1 MKFTNFII
9 GFQLIVGALCA
20 SRNIE
25 VWMNT
30 AKQWATDVCDIL
42 EPYVYAPNT
51 PPNDRI
57 MQLATRIFGA
67 NDIDTMFDVYRRFNM
82 IRYYTE
88 WSGTFDTKD
97 PGWKQ
102 TRDNG
107 DLEIYCNADHIIQR
121 SDSVDGGVTY
131 WDTTREE
138 WISNDD
144 PLLDLKDPSSVTV
157 AVTSPAKPDGNQL
170 EFPENWSEYMA
181 FNPSRLQTTVEK
193 GNIFDDNTVAK
204 ALSPS
209 LLRRI
214 QRRNA
219 RAGNTMCQID
229 ILNTL
234 THLVRCGASEDLL
247 DTGSYGWHH
256 IREIQSTNNAENLA
270 YFAMI
275 IQLQRT
281 YKLDVDDDGN
291 IVEFD

>member
-20 SRNIE
+20 SRSMPFKLTPVILANGWSNNIE

-51 PPNDRI
+51 PPNDRT

-82 IRYYTE
+82 IRYYTD

-107 DLEIYCNADHIIQR
+107 DLR

-219 RAGNTMCQID
+219 RAGNIMCQID
-229 ILNTL
+229 ILNTVETTL
-234 THLVRCGASEDLL
+234 THEASISLFSPYSLV
-247 DTGSYGWHH
+247 
-256 IREIQSTNNAENLA
+256 
-270 YFAMI
+270 
-275 IQLQRT
+275 
-281 YKLDVDDDGN
+281 
-291 IVEFD
+291 

>member
-1 MKFTNFII
+1 M
-9 GFQLIVGALCA
+9 
-20 SRNIE
+20 
-25 VWMNT
+25 
-30 AKQWATDVCDIL
+30 
-42 EPYVYAPNT
+42 
-51 PPNDRI
+51 
-57 MQLATRIFGA
+57 
-67 NDIDTMFDVYRRFNM
+67 
-82 IRYYTE
+82 
-88 WSGTFDTKD
+88 
-97 PGWKQ
+97 
-102 TRDNG
+102 
-107 DLEIYCNADHIIQR
+107 
-121 SDSVDGGVTY
+121 DGGVTY

-229 ILNTL
+229 ILNTVETTL
-234 THLVRCGASEDLL
+234 THEASLSL
-247 DTGSYGWHH
+247 SYPPFSCVELALMTLCVTVDPS
-256 IREIQSTNNAENLA
+256 REMWSLRRLA
-270 YFAMI
+270 
-275 IQLQRT
+275 
-281 YKLDVDDDGN
+281 
-291 IVEFD
+291 